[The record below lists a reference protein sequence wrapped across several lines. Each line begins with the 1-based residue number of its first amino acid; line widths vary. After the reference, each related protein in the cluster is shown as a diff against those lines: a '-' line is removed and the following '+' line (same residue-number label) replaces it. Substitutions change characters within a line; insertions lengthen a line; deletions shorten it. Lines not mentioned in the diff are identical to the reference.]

1 MSEQFFPFDSV
12 RQADGKGDRVYKS
25 QDWANYYKNFIT
37 TGLMHS
43 NGNVGLNIDRIENL
57 QIFISEGGAFIE
69 GRQYLLND
77 EKALQFDVEANHY
90 RRDLVVLRMDSRIN
104 ERSIKLQIAKG
115 IPSLEEAQAIAPE
128 LTRDENIYE
137 LGLYT
142 VLIKPQAVTINKSDI
157 VDLRGD
163 LNYCTLSNPKGF
175 GGATIFV
182 GKETPNPKYVKIGD
196 LWLPEIEVL

>member
-37 TGLMHS
+37 TGLMHN
-43 NGNVGLNIDRIENL
+43 NGQVGLDIKRIENL
-57 QIFISEGGAFIE
+57 QVIFGEGGAFIE
-69 GRQYLLND
+69 GRQYLLNE
-77 EKALQFDVEANHY
+77 EKALQFEIEANHY

-104 ERSIKLQIAKG
+104 ERSIKLQIIKG

-128 LTRDENIYE
+128 LARDENIYD

-142 VLIKPQAVTINKSDI
+142 VLVKPQAVTINESDI

-175 GGATIFV
+175 GGASIFV
-182 GKETPNPKYVKIGD
+182 GAEEPPAQFVKPGD
-196 LWLPEIEVL
+196 IWMPEIEV

>member
-43 NGNVGLNIDRIENL
+43 NGKVGLDVKRIENL
-57 QIFISEGGAFIE
+57 QVIFGEGGAFIE
-69 GRQYLLND
+69 GRQYLLNE
-77 EKALQFDVEANHY
+77 EKALQFEIEANHY

-104 ERSIKLQIAKG
+104 ERSIKLQIIKG

-128 LTRDENIYE
+128 LARDENIYD

-142 VLIKPQAVTINKSDI
+142 VLVKPQAVTINESDI

-175 GGATIFV
+175 GGASIFV
-182 GKETPNPKYVKIGD
+182 GTEEPPAQFVKPGD
-196 LWLPEIEVL
+196 IWMPEIEVL